1 MSGSPPSRGT
11 ISSMIALKN
20 EYAWKGKQFEV
31 ISVIDSHEVEETPVK
46 SRYWNSTSLRFFAQ
60 KEIKVRKMWNINLL
74 AFHAFLAF
82 PCVQKSTESMNCFA
96 EFCK

>member
-1 MSGSPPSRGT
+1 
-11 ISSMIALKN
+11 MIDLKN
-20 EYAWKGKQFEV
+20 EYAWKGKQFQV
-31 ISVIDSHEVEETPVK
+31 ISVIDSHKVEEPPVK

-82 PCVQKSTESMNCFA
+82 PYVQNAQKAWIVSQNSANF
-96 EFCK
+96 